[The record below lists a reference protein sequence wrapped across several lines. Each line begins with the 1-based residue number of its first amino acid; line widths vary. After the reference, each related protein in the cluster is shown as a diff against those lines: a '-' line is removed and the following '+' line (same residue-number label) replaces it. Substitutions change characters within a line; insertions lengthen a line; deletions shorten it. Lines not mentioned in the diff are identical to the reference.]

1 MTPGALSSSLMDEN
15 TINNS
20 STAPTLHLPAHEWSY
35 RVPSPPRVIVP
46 PPQINGQGLPDVGL
60 GNGVPL
66 DFESNG
72 FANSEFLRT
81 VIYAEDNVGGVDT
94 MLNWKYEER
103 RLAQKILP
111 FLYLG
116 PLAAARDA
124 NFLRQKGITMIMAV
138 RNTQAARANLLSSKA
153 ALGEGIKTCAID
165 VAGNQELI
173 AAFPKAI
180 EAINTHLA
188 LIYKQQ
194 ETKSAV
200 SKSQGQPPAPTA
212 SGKVL
217 VFCESGNER
226 SAAVV
231 VAYVM
236 AMFSMD
242 VIPVIQLVQAQRFCV
257 SFDDPLRFLLQS
269 YESILK
275 AKRDVVKSR
284 ADWDASQLAVNWH
297 QSSHPAQS
305 VTTEG
310 QPERASKRTLN
321 QAYGDD
327 MDVDSDDQHD
337 DGRFER
343 RGGSAPFADG

>member
-1 MTPGALSSSLMDEN
+1 MTLSALSSSIGEKDSVKD
-15 TINNS
+15 T
-20 STAPTLHLPAHEWSY
+20 PTSPTSHLPAHKWSY

-46 PPQINGQGLPDVGL
+46 PPQINGFGLPDVSG
-60 GNGVPL
+60 GPV

-81 VIYAEDNVGGVDT
+81 VTYAQEDFGGVDT
-94 MLNWKYEER
+94 MMSWKYEER
-103 RLAQKILP
+103 RLAQKVLP

-124 NFLRQKGITMIMAV
+124 SFLRLTGITMIMAI
-138 RNTQAARANLLSSKA
+138 RNTQAARANLLGSKA
-153 ALGEGIKTCAID
+153 ALDEGIESYTID

-180 EAINTHLA
+180 EAINTHLSHV
-188 LIYKQQ
+188 YKEQ
-194 ETKSAV
+194 EAMSAE
-200 SKSQGQPPAPTA
+200 SKSQGQSPMPSTP
-212 SGKVL
+212 GKVL
-217 VFCESGNER
+217 VYCESGNER

-242 VIPVIQLVQAQRFCV
+242 LVPAIQLVQTQRFCV
-257 SFDDPLRFLLQS
+257 SFDDALRFLLQS

-275 AKRDVVKSR
+275 AKRDVAKSR
-284 ADWDASQLAVNWH
+284 TNWSSPHVTIHQPQRIQLARD
-297 QSSHPAQS
+297 AA
-305 VTTEG
+305 TEG
-310 QPERASKRTLN
+310 RLGRTQKRSLDE
-321 QAYGDD
+321 AYGED
-327 MDVDSDDQHD
+327 MDVDTTNQHD

-343 RGGSAPFADG
+343 RDGFAPFADG